1 MIQTIH
7 IKNFKSIQDL
17 NLDIG
22 RFNVIIGENGS
33 GKTNFLEAIAMAA
46 AASNNKLDHEFLA
59 SRGIRVTEPQLM
71 RSGFDIES
79 TKSGITLDLSNYY
92 K

>member
-17 NLDIG
+17 KLDIG

-46 AASNNKLDHEFLA
+46 AAS
-59 SRGIRVTEPQLM
+59 IQLQ
-71 RSGFDIES
+71 
-79 TKSGITLDLSNYY
+79 
-92 K
+92 